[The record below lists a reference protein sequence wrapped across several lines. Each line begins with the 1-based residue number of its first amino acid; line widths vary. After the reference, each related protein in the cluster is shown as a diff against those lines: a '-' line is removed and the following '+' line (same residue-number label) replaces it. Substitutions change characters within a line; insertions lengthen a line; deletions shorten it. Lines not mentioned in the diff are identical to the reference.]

1 MRSFMRRLLLTTLLL
16 TLLPLPRVAQPAK
29 PEHGEDVGA
38 QHRLSLL
45 FDLQALEARAAKFES
60 RLATAAAKAEIADAA
75 WKIDEGWAKKLLRE
89 AYELTIP
96 EQQSTGSSG
105 PGRVSGAVATPETRA
120 RWAARHRVLQIAGR
134 DRSFADELVRE
145 FGKRSGKGEQ
155 HRRYAELAD
164 SAAEAGDVG
173 AASDYVVQAIKA
185 DPTQANVAF
194 SILRLAARD
203 RAAADRV
210 ILQYIEW
217 LRATPAALTPRSPTG
232 TTFVLQL
239 IIFSLKTEL
248 DGGGQPVPPP
258 GPAVMRA
265 YVRYILDTLGQ
276 WAQTDPG
283 SLPPMR
289 IFLLTAWGPLKQY
302 APELTGAFLE
312 LEKLTRRPGED
323 ASLPRTSIFE
333 TYREMHDER
342 VRRSLNSNDADPS
355 VINLLIN
362 EGEFAKARKLIGK
375 LEDGPQKTELAEKA
389 NAGEAISLA
398 AKGDTAGAQQL
409 AERLSTA
416 AWILRTYPA
425 IVEKCVATKD
435 RGCAANA
442 TLQAVKQL
450 KRADAA
456 PPAPP
461 AGIPASAVADGRE
474 FDPVLSALEKLA
486 GLILPADEVLAWEV
500 LDEMVEAANRSNLD
514 TGQGRVGFGATT
526 FSRIAGKGEARARQ
540 LAERFKDPLRQIVA
554 LAAIYQ
560 WKAADL
566 TRKSESATKVSS

>member
-1 MRSFMRRLLLTTLLL
+1 MRRLIHTTLLL
-16 TLLPLPRVAQPAK
+16 TLLPLPKVAQPAK

-45 FDLQALEARAAKFES
+45 FDLQALEARAAKLES
-60 RLATAAAKAEIADAA
+60 RLATAVAKAEIADAA

-105 PGRVSGAVATPETRA
+105 PGRAGGAVATPETRA

-145 FGKRSGKGEQ
+145 FGKRSGRGEQ

-164 SAAEAGDVG
+164 SAAEAGDAG
-173 AASDYVVQAIKA
+173 AASDYVLRAIEA

-210 ILQYIEW
+210 TLQYIER

-239 IIFSLKTEL
+239 ILFTPKTEL

-265 YVRYILDTLGQ
+265 YVRYVLDTLGQ
-276 WAQTDPG
+276 WAQSEPG
-283 SLPPMR
+283 SLTEMR
-289 IFLLTAWGPLKQY
+289 LFLLTAWGPLKQHT
-302 APELTGAFLE
+302 PELTAAFLE

-323 ASLPRTSIFE
+323 GSLPRTSIFE
-333 TYREMHDER
+333 TYREMHEER
-342 VRRSLNSNDADPS
+342 VRRSLNRKDADPS
-355 VINLLIN
+355 VINLLIG
-362 EGEFAKARKLIGK
+362 EGEFAKARQLIGK
-375 LEDGPQKTELAEKA
+375 LEDGPQKTQLAEKA
-389 NAGEAISLA
+389 NAGEAVGLL
-398 AKGDTAGAQQL
+398 AKGDTAGALQL
-409 AERLSTA
+409 AERLTTA
-416 AWILRTYPA
+416 AWILRAYPA
-425 IVEKCVATKD
+425 IVEKCVAAKD
-435 RGCAANA
+435 RVCATNA

-450 KRADAA
+450 KRPDG
-456 PPAPP
+456 APP

-514 TGQGRVGFGATT
+514 TGQGRVGFGATA
-526 FSRIAGKGEARARQ
+526 FSQIAGKGEARARQ
-540 LAERFKDPLRQIVA
+540 LAERFKDPLRQIIA
-554 LAAIYQ
+554 LAAIYKR
-560 WKAADL
+560 KATDL
-566 TRKSESATKVSS
+566 TRKSESAIKASS

>member
-1 MRSFMRRLLLTTLLL
+1 MRRLTLAALLL
-16 TLLPLPRVAQPAK
+16 TLLPLPKVAQPAK
-29 PEHGEDVGA
+29 PEHGEDVAA
-38 QHRLSLL
+38 QQRLSLL
-45 FDLQALEARAAKFES
+45 FDLQALEANAAKLES
-60 RLATAAAKAEIADAA
+60 RLATAVAKAEIADAA

-96 EQQSTGSSG
+96 EQRAAGAVGSG
-105 PGRVSGAVATPETRA
+105 PAAPRGAFATPETRA
-120 RWAARHRVLQIAGR
+120 RWAARHRVLQIAAR
-134 DRSFADELVRE
+134 DKSFADELVRE
-145 FGKRSGKGEQ
+145 FGKRTGRGEQ

-173 AASDYVVQAIKA
+173 AASDYVLQAIEA
-185 DPTQANVAF
+185 EPTQTNVAF

-210 ILQYIEW
+210 TLQYIER
-217 LRATPAALTPRSPTG
+217 LRATPAALAPRSPTG
-232 TTFVLQL
+232 TTFVLLL
-239 IIFSLKTEL
+239 IMFSPKTEL

-265 YVRYILDTLGQ
+265 YVRYVLDTLGQ
-276 WAQTDPG
+276 WAQAEPG
-283 SLPPMR
+283 SLPAMR
-289 IFLLTAWGPLKQY
+289 TFLLSAWGPLKQY
-302 APELTGAFLE
+302 APEWTAAFLE

-323 ASLPRTSIFE
+323 ASLPRTNIFE
-333 TYREMHDER
+333 TYREAHEER
-342 VRRSLNSNDADPS
+342 VRRGLNSKDADPS

-362 EGEFAKARKLIGK
+362 EGEFAKARKLIDK
-375 LEDGPQKTELAEKA
+375 LEDGPQKAQLTERA
-389 NAGEAISLA
+389 NATEAVGLL

-409 AERLSTA
+409 AARLTTA
-416 AWILRTYPA
+416 AWILRAYPA
-425 IVEKCVATKD
+425 IVEKCVAAKD

-456 PPAPP
+456 PPVPP
-461 AGIPASAVADGRE
+461 AEIPPSAVADGRE
-474 FDPVLSALEKLA
+474 FDPVLSALERLA